1 MYQTDEDYQRWESQQ
16 RSWIQDENK
25 EYVETKWFRIE
36 RYECTLV
43 KRDRNLWNDVMPQI
57 IRFWEDVERYRLEGV
72 QELQTK
78 VESKRYKKPVT
89 FINTKECMID

>member
-1 MYQTDEDYQRWESQQ
+1 MRCNVVSYFQTSFVICIPCCIKPMKTIKGGNPNKGG
-16 RSWIQDENK
+16 WIQDENK

-57 IRFWEDVERYRLEGV
+57 IRFW
-72 QELQTK
+72 K
-78 VESKRYKKPVT
+78 
-89 FINTKECMID
+89 M